1 MCTWRLVGGRNR
13 SLALFSVLLFFCW
26 SSLSLSLALLPRG
39 AFLRIDNT
47 FTSQTFIYP
56 RTASAHDRVD
66 DHDDAMRCVLE
77 LEGISINHSKV
88 STIRFRR
95 LSRVSMSGQ
104 IALSS
109 QRGAASS
116 NRVQERTVSPP
127 PSSHR
132 NSTEHRETAN
142 CYRDE
147 AAGAAGAQK
156 QLMPSATRQEA
167 AAKQRHDVNA
177 VVHTN
182 DSPPPAAGR
191 NEYPAKVIPEE
202 YHSNAAMPQKENIHI
217 VTTNLSSKTHS
228 VVSEISIKADES
240 ALPVNDLFADMD
252 YPMMP
257 LSPST
262 KKKKNKKKK
271 VSPRF
276 FCLEHCT

>member
-127 PSSHR
+127 PS
-132 NSTEHRETAN
+132 REKA
-142 CYRDE
+142 RDE
-147 AAGAAGAQK
+147 AAGAAGVQK

-167 AAKQRHDVNA
+167 AAKQRHDVIA
-177 VVHTN
+177 VVHTS

-262 KKKKNKKKK
+262 KKKNKKKK

>member
-1 MCTWRLVGGRNR
+1 VVEIVR
-13 SLALFSVLLFFCW
+13 SLSSSPFSSFFCW

-39 AFLRIDNT
+39 AFLNRQYIYLA
-47 FTSQTFIYP
+47 SQTLISYP

-127 PSSHR
+127 PS
-132 NSTEHRETAN
+132 REKA
-142 CYRDE
+142 RDE

-177 VVHTN
+177 VVHTS

-191 NEYPAKVIPEE
+191 NEYPAKVMPEE
-202 YHSNAAMPQKENIHI
+202 YNNNAAVPHKENIHI
-217 VTTNLSSKTHS
+217 VTTNLSTKIHS

-257 LSPST
+257 LSPSK

-271 VSPRF
+271 VSPRV

>member
-1 MCTWRLVGGRNR
+1 MVEIVR
-13 SLALFSVLLFFCW
+13 SLSSSPFSSFFCW

-39 AFLRIDNT
+39 AFLNRQYIYLA
-47 FTSQTFIYP
+47 SQTLISYP

-77 LEGISINHSKV
+77 HVEGISINHSKV

-167 AAKQRHDVNA
+167 AAKQRHDVIA
-177 VVHTN
+177 VVHTS